1 MPPSAASAKSIYGS
15 YDGFLKNA
23 IERHWSERRSRVHF
37 VSLLLAS
44 REAWQVAWGGIT
56 APGTGRNVLTGA
68 GGAAAI
74 YVLLRIFVGG
84 PIGLVL
90 TGISIASLVA
100 VYTQNHTRIWSQQER
115 YRKLIGD
122 YRVKYDRIRADF
134 IEGTIPEDQRDL
146 MIDGLLVRFLDDID
160 DEPDAPA
167 GTDGVRPKGE
177 GDGRKGKDRA

>member
-1 MPPSAASAKSIYGS
+1 MSPPPSASPGKSIYTS

-44 REAWQVAWGGIT
+44 REAWEVAWGGIT

-90 TGISIASLVA
+90 TRISVASLVA
-100 VYTQNHTRIWSQQER
+100 VYTQNHARIWSQQER

-122 YRVKYDRIRADF
+122 YRVKYDRIRADY
-134 IEGTIPEDQRDL
+134 IEGAIPEDQRDL
-146 MIDGLLVRFLDDID
+146 MVDGLLVRFLDDID
-160 DEPDAPA
+160 SEPDAPA
-167 GTDGVRPKGE
+167 GAEGVKKKN
-177 GDGRKGKDRA
+177 DDRKN

>member
-1 MPPSAASAKSIYGS
+1 MPPPVAAPSGKSIYSS

-44 REAWQVAWGGIT
+44 REAWEVAWGGIT

-90 TGISIASLVA
+90 TGISVASLVA
-100 VYTQNHTRIWSQQER
+100 VYTQNHARIWSQQER

-122 YRVKYDRIRADF
+122 YRVKYDRIRADY
-134 IEGTIPEDQRDL
+134 IEGAIPEDQRDL
-146 MIDGLLVRFLDDID
+146 MVDGLLVRFLDDID
-160 DEPDAPA
+160 SEPDAPA
-167 GTDGVRPKGE
+167 GAEGVKKKSDDER
-177 GDGRKGKDRA
+177 RR